1 MKFYRCSINR
11 QRPGAENGSAVLVV
25 GILLGIM
32 TILVVANSQTLY
44 FLHRDLKLIEQKQ
57 QRKFESTLPAQPPAA
72 SPSTNPI
79 EKGKPEI

>member
-11 QRPGAENGSAVLVV
+11 KRPGAENGSAVLVV

-44 FLHRDLKLIEQKQ
+44 FLHHDLKLIEQQQ
-57 QRKFESTLPAQPPAA
+57 QRKFEKTLLVRPTTTPPV
-72 SPSTNPI
+72 TNLS
-79 EKGKPEI
+79 EKLKPQS